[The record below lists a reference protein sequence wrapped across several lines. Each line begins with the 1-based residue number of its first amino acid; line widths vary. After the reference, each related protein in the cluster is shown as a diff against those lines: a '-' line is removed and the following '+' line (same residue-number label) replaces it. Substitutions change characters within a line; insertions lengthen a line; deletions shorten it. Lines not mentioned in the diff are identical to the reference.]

1 MAIYLDNHATT
12 RLDPRVLEAMLP
24 WLSDRY
30 GNAGSLTHAFGRE
43 AREAVEVARAQVAAA
58 IGAEPREILFT
69 SGATESTNLAI
80 LGSAGRPGRDTGR
93 LVSWESEHS
102 AVLDPLGHLAGRGFE
117 VAMLGVED
125 ASSTSAGRIRPDELA
140 EACGVGTFLVSLL
153 LANNEIGTIQPAAE
167 AAGLAHG
174 CGAVLHIDAAQAVG
188 KIPVDVDALGA
199 DLLSLSAHKFHG
211 PKGVGALFVRR
222 RQRVARLSPRVFGGG
237 HERGLRSGT
246 LDVPGIVGLGAA
258 AEIAAASL
266 EVEAASMRQLRDRL
280 WEGLTSRISDVHLN
294 GPALADPG
302 QRLPGNL
309 NVRIGGVDGQTLL
322 ATLGEGELA
331 VSSGSACS
339 SATPRPSHV
348 LRAIGL
354 DDDQARASLRFGL
367 SRFTTAD
374 EIDRAVGLIADAV
387 GRLRA

>member
-24 WLSDRY
+24 WLSDHY
-30 GNAGSLTHAFGRE
+30 GNAGSLTHACGRE
-43 AREAVEVARAQVAAA
+43 AREAVEAARAQVAAA

-80 LGSAGRPGRDTGR
+80 LGSAGRPGRGTGR

-102 AVLDPLGHLAGRGFE
+102 AVLDPLEHLAGRGFE

-125 ASSTSAGRIRPDELA
+125 AASAAAGRIRPDELA
-140 EACGVGTFLVSLL
+140 EACGAGTFLVSLL

-167 AAGLAHG
+167 AAGLAHA

-237 HERGLRSGT
+237 QERGLRSGT

-266 EVEAASMRQLRDRL
+266 EAEAAGMRQLRDRL
-280 WEGLTSRISDVHLN
+280 WEGLNSRISDVHLN

-354 DDDQARASLRFGL
+354 DGDQARASLRFGL

>member
-43 AREAVEVARAQVAAA
+43 AREAVEAARAQVAAA

-102 AVLDPLGHLAGRGFE
+102 AVLDPLEHLAGRGFE

-266 EVEAASMRQLRDRL
+266 EAEAAGMRQLRDRL
-280 WEGLTSRISDVHLN
+280 WEGLTSRNSDVHLN

>member
-24 WLSDRY
+24 WLSDHY

-43 AREAVEVARAQVAAA
+43 AREAVEAARAQVAAA

-80 LGSAGRPGRDTGR
+80 LGSAGRPGRGTGR

-102 AVLDPLGHLAGRGFE
+102 AVLDPLEHLAGRGFE

-125 ASSTSAGRIRPDELA
+125 AASAAAGRIRPDELA
-140 EACGVGTFLVSLL
+140 EACGAGTFLVSLL

-167 AAGLAHG
+167 AAGLAHA

-237 HERGLRSGT
+237 QERGLRSGT

-266 EVEAASMRQLRDRL
+266 EAEAAGMRQLRDRL
-280 WEGLTSRISDVHLN
+280 WEGLN
-294 GPALADPG
+294 
-302 QRLPGNL
+302 
-309 NVRIGGVDGQTLL
+309 
-322 ATLGEGELA
+322 
-331 VSSGSACS
+331 
-339 SATPRPSHV
+339 
-348 LRAIGL
+348 
-354 DDDQARASLRFGL
+354 
-367 SRFTTAD
+367 
-374 EIDRAVGLIADAV
+374 
-387 GRLRA
+387 

>member
-24 WLSDRY
+24 WLGDHY

-43 AREAVEVARAQVAAA
+43 AREAVERAREQVAAA
-58 IGAEPREILFT
+58 IGATPREVIFT

-80 LGSAGRPGRDTGR
+80 LGAASRPGREGGR
-93 LVSWESEHS
+93 LVSWETEHP
-102 AVLDPLGHLAGRGFE
+102 AVLDPLEHLSSRGFD
-117 VAMLGVED
+117 VALLGVAGHET
-125 ASSTSAGRIRPDELA
+125 AEAGRISLHDLA
-140 EACGVGTFLVSLL
+140 GACREGTFLVSLL
-153 LANNEIGTIQPAAE
+153 VANNEIGTIQPAAAVAE
-167 AAGLAHG
+167 IVHA
-174 CGAVLHIDAAQAVG
+174 CGAVLHLDAAQAVG
-188 KIPVDVDALGA
+188 KMPVDVDALGA

-222 RQRVARLSPRVFGGG
+222 RERVARLSPRVFGGG
-237 HERGLRSGT
+237 QERGLRSGT
-246 LDVPGIVGLGAA
+246 LNVPGIVGLGVA
-258 AEIAAASL
+258 AELAVADL
-266 EVEAASMRQLRDRL
+266 EAEAEQLRQQRDRL
-280 WEGLTSRISDVHLN
+280 WQGLVSRVADVHLN
-294 GPALADPG
+294 GPALDTPG
-302 QRLPGNL
+302 LRLPGNL

-339 SATPRPSHV
+339 SASPRPSHV
-348 LRAIGL
+348 LQAIGL

-374 EIDRAVGLIADAV
+374 EVDRAVALIAAAV
-387 GRLRA
+387 SRLRT

>member
-43 AREAVEVARAQVAAA
+43 AREAVEAARAQVAAA

>member
-1 MAIYLDNHATT
+1 
-12 RLDPRVLEAMLP
+12 
-24 WLSDRY
+24 
-30 GNAGSLTHAFGRE
+30 
-43 AREAVEVARAQVAAA
+43 
-58 IGAEPREILFT
+58 
-69 SGATESTNLAI
+69 
-80 LGSAGRPGRDTGR
+80 
-93 LVSWESEHS
+93 
-102 AVLDPLGHLAGRGFE
+102 
-117 VAMLGVED
+117 
-125 ASSTSAGRIRPDELA
+125 
-140 EACGVGTFLVSLL
+140 
-153 LANNEIGTIQPAAE
+153 
-167 AAGLAHG
+167 
-174 CGAVLHIDAAQAVG
+174 
-188 KIPVDVDALGA
+188 
-199 DLLSLSAHKFHG
+199 
-211 PKGVGALFVRR
+211 
-222 RQRVARLSPRVFGGG
+222 
-237 HERGLRSGT
+237 
-246 LDVPGIVGLGAA
+246 
-258 AEIAAASL
+258 
-266 EVEAASMRQLRDRL
+266 MRQLRDRL